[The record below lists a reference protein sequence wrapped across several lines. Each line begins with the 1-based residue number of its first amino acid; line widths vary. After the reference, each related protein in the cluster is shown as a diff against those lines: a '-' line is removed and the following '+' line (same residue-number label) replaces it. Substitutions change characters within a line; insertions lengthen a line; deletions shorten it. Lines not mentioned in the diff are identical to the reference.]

1 MGEILKTQCRL
12 LDYCNYYTR
21 LNNVEQQNSPGANVV
36 VTAVGVLPVA
46 VRPTVVLLAAV
57 LPTAVLLAAVLP
69 AAVLPVGVMSIHAVV
84 LRVASQ
90 ISKEFSGLTSP
101 SS

>member
-21 LNNVEQQNSPGANVV
+21 LNNVEQQNLPGANVV

-46 VRPTVVLLAAV
+46 VRPTV
-57 LPTAVLLAAVLP
+57 VLLAAVLP